1 MPDLSYFIDWD
12 GDGEAGNGFGG
23 IVGDKKLKFK
33 TDTLRVS
40 QDGGEYAVDILA
52 NLFYD
57 FTYPG
62 MEEEVPKSGVEV
74 DILFQ
79 FKSV

>member
-1 MPDLSYFIDWD
+1 MEKPEMNS
-12 GDGEAGNGFGG
+12 GG

-52 NLFYD
+52 NLSYD

-62 MEEEVPKSGVEV
+62 MEEKEVLNRGGGR
-74 DILFQ
+74 
-79 FKSV
+79 